1 MVSLMTIRRGL
12 ILLVFVVLVSCGGS
26 PSSSPKKPEATPA
39 PKVIIEQEKE
49 GKTRPLPPEVKIKLR
64 RDGKDNYSWE
74 LNGSDADQILK
85 VNEKL
90 KKQLTGDSSR

>member
-1 MVSLMTIRRGL
+1 MRVIL
-12 ILLVFVVLVSCGGS
+12 IGFAVMAIALASCENK
-26 PSSSPKKPEATPA
+26 SSQAPEKSQASRP
-39 PKVIIEQEKE
+39 PKVVVEREE
-49 GKTRPLPPEVKIKLR
+49 AGREVPLPPEVKIRLR

-90 KKQLTGDSSR
+90 KKKIGEQK